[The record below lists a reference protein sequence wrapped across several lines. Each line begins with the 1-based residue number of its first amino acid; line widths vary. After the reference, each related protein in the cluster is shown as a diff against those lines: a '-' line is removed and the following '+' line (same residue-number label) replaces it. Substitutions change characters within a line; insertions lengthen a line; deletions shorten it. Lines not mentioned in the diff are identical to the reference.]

1 MVVAQHFAKKL
12 AQRSAPSP
20 RSESDAV
27 EVLYEQLRQRPDDA
41 SGWLELADRLEELGH
56 LEQASEALAEAA
68 RVELG
73 AGEFGAASR
82 LLERSICLTPQR
94 AESHYELA
102 KTHHQLGR
110 FGAALQ
116 AYGLAYEHFLST
128 QRRERSKEVL
138 ERMIRL
144 KPDDIELQI
153 ERARS
158 LEADGEF
165 KDALEI
171 YRRCAEELERSGS
184 TQEFLELSAH
194 MLELAPEQ
202 PKLRAKVVDALL
214 AESEAYNNYGLD
226 ERAYEALQEALAH
239 APDSLE
245 AHLRLVLFCERRCQ
259 QDTFLEAVESMA
271 RRAKGGRGMAARHL
285 QRARQ
290 WLEDEEV
297 IDKLADELEID
308 VSDTTQE
315 LPSIPSQLRGELGEE
330 ETAPRES
337 AMPAFSRESTRNHG
351 VLFGGGGRADNLL
364 ALLQCAERISP
375 RSKLL
380 VEDGQGTAVAEFHVR
395 EGRIEV
401 GVRRD
406 GEVYVDKSLERVSAD
421 LAARLRA
428 GAAGEEGVLTSN
440 TTTGERSQLYRLT
453 ARALLELAQ
462 MAESQHFCLRSR
474 QLQEPVGEELSFSPV
489 ALVMCAAGY
498 MNSDSSCP
506 AARFYSEMSD
516 ASDEACLLVD
526 PGGDSTICLPV
537 RVASATGLTIA
548 RVRRLGQIGNE
559 LLAYNRSIG
568 EGLACANGIATSFA
582 MVDGCWSV
590 VSSGAMIVL
599 VRNESHKIGTTLS
612 RARKVIEHPEEP

>member
-1 MVVAQHFAKKL
+1 VAVAQYFANNFTRR
-12 AQRSAPSP
+12 AAASRRSQ
-20 RSESDAV
+20 SEGVD
-27 EVLYEQLRQRPDDA
+27 VLREQLRQTPADVD
-41 SGWLELADRLEELGH
+41 GWVELADRLEELGD
-56 LEQASEALAEAA
+56 LRQATEAIAEAA
-68 RVELG
+68 RLALE
-73 AGEFGAASR
+73 AGEFGAASA
-82 LLERSICLTPQR
+82 LLERSIGLTPQR

-110 FGAALQ
+110 FAAALQ
-116 AYGLAYEHFLST
+116 CYGRAYEHFLST

-153 ERARS
+153 ERARN

-245 AHLRLVLFCERRCQ
+245 AHLRLVLFCERRRQ
-259 QDTFLEAVESMA
+259 SGPFLEAVEAMA
-271 RRAKGGRGMAARHL
+271 RQAKGGRGMAARHL
-285 QRARQ
+285 QQARQ
-290 WLEDEEV
+290 WLEDEER
-297 IDKLADELEID
+297 IDELAEQLEIS
-308 VSDTTQE
+308 VNDTTQE
-315 LPSIPSQLRGELGEE
+315 LPSVPGEVQADLGDE
-330 ETAPRES
+330 ETAPREAS
-337 AMPAFSRESTRNHG
+337 RPAFLRESTRNHG

-364 ALLQCAERISP
+364 ALLQCAERIGR

-395 EGRIEV
+395 DGRIEV
-401 GVRRD
+401 GMRR
-406 GEVYVDKSLERVSAD
+406 GGQVYVDKSLERVSAD

-428 GAAGEEGVLTSN
+428 TEFGEGVLTSN

-453 ARALLELAQ
+453 ARAILELAQ

-474 QLQEPVGEELSFSPV
+474 QLREHGGEELSFSPV

-498 MNSDSSCP
+498 MHSDSSSP
-506 AARFYSEMSD
+506 AARFYQEMSD
-516 ASDEACLLVD
+516 SSDEACLLVA
-526 PGGDSTICLPV
+526 PGGDSTVCLPV
-537 RVASATGLTIA
+537 RAASATGLTIG
-548 RVRRLGQIGNE
+548 RVRQLGQIGHE
-559 LLAYNRSIG
+559 LLQYNRKIG
-568 EGLACANGIATSFA
+568 EGLASKDGIATSFA

-612 RARKVIEHPEEP
+612 RARRVIEHPEES